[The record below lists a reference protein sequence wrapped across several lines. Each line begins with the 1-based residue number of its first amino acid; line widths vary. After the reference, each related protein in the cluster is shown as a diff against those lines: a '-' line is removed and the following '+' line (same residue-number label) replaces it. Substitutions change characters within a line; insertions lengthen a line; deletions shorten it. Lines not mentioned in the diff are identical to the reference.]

1 MSDNSPGKAA
11 KIVSWILQSVLALAF
26 LAAGGA
32 KLAGVPMM
40 VETFDHVGV
49 GQWFR
54 HVTAAVE
61 IVGAIALL
69 APGSTVLGAA
79 LLSATMVGAIIAHLT
94 VIPSSLA
101 PALVLLVLLLVI
113 LWLRRYQAT
122 ALRTRFAGAA

>member
-1 MSDNSPGKAA
+1 MSNSSPGKAA
-11 KIVSWILQSVLALAF
+11 NIVSWILQIVLALVF
-26 LAAGGA
+26 FAAGCA

-54 HVTAAVE
+54 YVTAVVE

-69 APGSTVLGAA
+69 APGYAVLGAA

-94 VIPSSLA
+94 VIPTSFA

-113 LWLRRYQAT
+113 LRLRRYQAT